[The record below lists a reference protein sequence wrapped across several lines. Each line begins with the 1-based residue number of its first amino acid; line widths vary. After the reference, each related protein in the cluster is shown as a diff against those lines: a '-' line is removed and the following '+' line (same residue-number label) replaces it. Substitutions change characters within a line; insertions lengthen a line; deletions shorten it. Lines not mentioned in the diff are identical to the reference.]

1 MHRNSTRLLAGALV
15 AATLVVA
22 AWIWSDAGTR
32 SIAPEA
38 TEGATATRARAEPA
52 SRVAPPAL
60 PAPPAV
66 PAIVLARDPGI
77 PLADHVDRL
86 LATRAP
92 QDAYTA
98 YLLVSQCANFNRH
111 HELEFHDDKSGAK
124 RGLNPEERR
133 HMAAMCGQMTERER
147 LARLDYLAAAVNG
160 GVPGAVLA
168 HVAEGPFGDPSALTT
183 RPDDPLVREW
193 KASAV
198 EQLTRA
204 AEAGDQATLT
214 VWGIQTLYGSDLA
227 PKDPV
232 QGYAYL
238 VASVILE
245 AERLGLGTLSAQAQ
259 ADGSPL
265 LNALAGE
272 LTQQQRAA
280 AIAAGR
286 QLAGRVKARRQ
297 REQP

>member
-1 MHRNSTRLLAGALV
+1 MHRNSIRLLAGALV

-22 AWIWSDAGTR
+22 AWIWSDAG
-32 SIAPEA
+32 AGPNVPE
-38 TEGATATRARAEPA
+38 TTSTRAPAQVAIRA
-52 SRVAPPAL
+52 APRAL
-60 PAPPAV
+60 PAPPAM
-66 PAIVLARDPGI
+66 PAIALARDPGI

-86 LATRAP
+86 LATLAP

-98 YLLVSQCANFNRH
+98 YLLVSQCANFNRR
-111 HELEFHDDKSGAK
+111 HELEIHDDKVGAK

-133 HMAAMCGQMTERER
+133 HMTALCGQMTERER
-147 LARLDYLAAAVNG
+147 LARLDYLTTAVKA

-168 HVAEGPFGDPSALTT
+168 YVAEGPFGDPSALTT

-193 KASAV
+193 KAGAA

-214 VWGIQTLYGSDLA
+214 VWGIQTLYGSDLG

-238 VASVILE
+238 LASVILE
-245 AERLGLGTLSAQAQ
+245 AERLGPSTLSAQAH

-265 LNALAGE
+265 LSALAGE
-272 LTQQQRAA
+272 LTQQQRAV

-286 QLAGRVKARRQ
+286 QLADRVKARRR
-297 REQP
+297 REQA